1 MVLRESLFTVPK
13 MDCPSE
19 ERMIRMALDEVAG
32 VQSIRCDLSER
43 QVRVVHG
50 ADPQEVSARL
60 ERLGLGAALIETTA
74 TPGAAQVSD
83 PIGEAQTLRIVLA
96 INAVMFVGELA
107 MAWFAQSAGLLSDSL
122 DMFADAAV
130 YGLALYAVGRSAHA
144 RTRTAHAAGWV
155 QAALAIGALG
165 EVVRRF
171 LWGSAPE
178 PPLMMVVAT
187 VALAANVA
195 CLWLV
200 TRHREGGAHMKAS
213 VIFSANDVIA
223 NAGVIV
229 AGLLVSWTGSRY
241 PDLVVGAVIAV
252 IVGLG
257 ARRILRLQ

>member
-1 MVLRESLFTVPK
+1 
-13 MDCPSE
+13 
-19 ERMIRMALDEVAG
+19 
-32 VQSIRCDLSER
+32 
-43 QVRVVHG
+43 
-50 ADPQEVSARL
+50 
-60 ERLGLGAALIETTA
+60 
-74 TPGAAQVSD
+74 
-83 PIGEAQTLRIVLA
+83 
-96 INAVMFVGELA
+96 
-107 MAWFAQSAGLLSDSL
+107 
-122 DMFADAAV
+122 
-130 YGLALYAVGRSAHA
+130 
-144 RTRTAHAAGWV
+144 
-155 QAALAIGALG
+155 
-165 EVVRRF
+165 
-171 LWGSAPE
+171 
-178 PPLMMVVAT
+178 MMVVAT